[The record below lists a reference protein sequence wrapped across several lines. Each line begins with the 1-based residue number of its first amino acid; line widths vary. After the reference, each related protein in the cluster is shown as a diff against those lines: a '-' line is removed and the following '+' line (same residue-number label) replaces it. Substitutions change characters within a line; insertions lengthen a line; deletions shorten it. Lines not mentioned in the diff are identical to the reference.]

1 MNRCRQ
7 YSTRLKIRSPVTAAN
22 RNERRLKDSQDG
34 TRLRKVYIIM
44 LGMMGT
50 TYHLA

>member
-34 TRLRKVYIIM
+34 TRLRKEYIIM
-44 LGMMGT
+44 LGTMGT